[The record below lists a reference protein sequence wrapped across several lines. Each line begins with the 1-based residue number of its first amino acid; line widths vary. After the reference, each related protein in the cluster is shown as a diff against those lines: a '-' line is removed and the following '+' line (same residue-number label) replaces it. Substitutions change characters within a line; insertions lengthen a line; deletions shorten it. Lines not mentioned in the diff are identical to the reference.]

1 MAVVRG
7 HALAVT
13 ACTLALLG
21 GLAMSALALWGSV
34 ARRRGP
40 LKVYAA
46 GVGGVGAGGVLLLA
60 LLVYG
65 EREVVDGN
73 ILARLGSFRLVLR
86 LLVFDVAS
94 FFSIRGFF
102 SFV

>member
-34 ARRRGP
+34 AVCGDRSACGNDD
-40 LKVYAA
+40 
-46 GVGGVGAGGVLLLA
+46 GVETTLMSMSMSMPMSRLRTPMMMIMSMLITMVLLMWNCTLT
-60 LLVYG
+60 LY
-65 EREVVDGN
+65 
-73 ILARLGSFRLVLR
+73 
-86 LLVFDVAS
+86 
-94 FFSIRGFF
+94 
-102 SFV
+102 